1 VSAGGGTPVPV
12 TQPDAAKK
20 ETAHRHPW
28 FLPDGR
34 HFLFT
39 VTTGPG
45 GSFSV
50 NSVHVG
56 SLDGEPPKVLTE
68 ADAQGIYASGFLLF
82 VRDGTLLAQPF
93 DPDRLVTTGDPL
105 VVAEDVAIDIPAG
118 LASLSASTTGMLSYR
133 TTLSGGVVSQLVWVD
148 RSGKVLETIGQKADQ
163 SELRLAPD
171 GTRVAVSVLDPAR
184 RTRDIWIYDL
194 TRDGLRTRLTF
205 DAGEDWS
212 SAWSPDG
219 RSLVFSAGRPNP
231 LHLYRKPSDGSG
243 TEERLVEGVGTSTSA
258 VGLRMAGFCCTARAT
273 PDLRPAMT
281 CGSCRLRK
289 NGSLAP
295 SCRLPLARRAAIFP
309 RTGDGWRTNRMN
321 REETKST

>member
-1 VSAGGGTPVPV
+1 
-12 TQPDAAKK
+12 
-20 ETAHRHPW
+20 
-28 FLPDGR
+28 
-34 HFLFT
+34 
-39 VTTGPG
+39 
-45 GSFSV
+45 
-50 NSVHVG
+50 
-56 SLDGEPPKVLTE
+56 
-68 ADAQGIYASGFLLF
+68 
-82 VRDGTLLAQPF
+82 
-93 DPDRLVTTGDPL
+93 
-105 VVAEDVAIDIPAG
+105 
-118 LASLSASTTGMLSYR
+118 MLSYR
-133 TTLSGGVVSQLVWVD
+133 TTLSGGGQRARPRPEDPRHLDLRSDVSQLVWVD
-148 RSGKVLETIGQKADQ
+148 RSGKVLETI
-163 SELRLAPD
+163 APLVSHRAP
-171 GTRVAVSVLDPAR
+171 GAVRTDP
-184 RTRDIWIYDL
+184 
-194 TRDGLRTRLTF
+194 DGLRTRLTF